1 MPGSVEFFERQ
12 FQRQVAQGEF
22 ALNPF
27 ELEALPHLRGRL
39 LDFGCGLGN
48 LSLEAARRGCRV
60 VSVDGS
66 PTAVERIRRA
76 AAAEE
81 LPVEAVRAELAEYR
95 PEGEFDSV
103 AAIGI
108 LMFFPEPRAHELLAR
123 LQAAVKP
130 GGVLA
135 ATVLAQGT
143 TFLDVFGGA
152 EGYLFRPGELAERFA
167 GWELL
172 LSKPG
177 SFPSP
182 DGRVKVF
189 ESVVARRAG

>member
-12 FQRQVAQGEF
+12 FQRQVAQGEY

-27 ELEALPHLRGRL
+27 EQDALPHLNGRL

-48 LSLEAARRGCRV
+48 LSLEAARRGCTV
-60 VSVDGS
+60 VAVDGS
-66 PTAVERIRRA
+66 PTAVERVRRA
-76 AAAEE
+76 AAAEK
-81 LPVEAVRAELAEYR
+81 LPVEAVRAELAGYR
-95 PEGEFDSV
+95 PEGLFDSV

-123 LQAAVKP
+123 LQSVVAP

-135 ATVLAQGT
+135 ATVLVQGT
-143 TFLDVFGGA
+143 TFLDVFGGT
-152 EGYLFRPGELAERFA
+152 EGYLFRKGELEERFA

-172 LSKPG
+172 LSKAG

-182 DGRVKVF
+182 DGRVKEF
-189 ESVVARRAG
+189 ESVVARRAA